1 EAYKAWYVPIPLNQ
15 EDCQGILAKF
25 KPFFADESIRKI
37 GQNLKYDLLL
47 LSRYGVEVRG
57 ELFDTMLAHYLLDPD
72 TRHGMDVLAE
82 NYLGYSPISITELI
96 GPRGA
101 KQGNMKDVT
110 LDKVSEY
117 AAEDADVTLQLSQV
131 FQPMLV
137 QA

>member
-1 EAYKAWYVPIPLNQ
+1 ISILMKSEAVCFDTETTGTDANTAEIIGMSFAVEAYKAWYVPIPLNQ

-72 TRHGMDVLAE
+72 TRHGMDVLA
-82 NYLGYSPISITELI
+82 
-96 GPRGA
+96 
-101 KQGNMKDVT
+101 
-110 LDKVSEY
+110 
-117 AAEDADVTLQLSQV
+117 
-131 FQPMLV
+131 
-137 QA
+137 